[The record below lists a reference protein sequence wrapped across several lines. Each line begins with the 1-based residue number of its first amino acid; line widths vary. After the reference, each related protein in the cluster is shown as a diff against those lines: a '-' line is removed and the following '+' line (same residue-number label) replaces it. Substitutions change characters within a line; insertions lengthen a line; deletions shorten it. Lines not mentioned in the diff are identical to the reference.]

1 MPTLNVTENIKR
13 IEQTLEELTQE
24 IFRLQGSLRVFK
36 GFQEA
41 GLENVEIPEKGDEER
56 EDSEEVIE
64 KTQ

>member
-13 IEQTLEELTQE
+13 IEQSLEELTQE

-41 GLENVEIPEKGDEER
+41 GLENVEIPEKGEGDEE
-56 EDSEEVIE
+56 EEVIE
-64 KTQ
+64 KMQ

>member
-13 IEQTLEELTQE
+13 IEQSLEELTQE

-41 GLENVEIPEKGDEER
+41 GLENVEIPEKGEGDEE
-56 EDSEEVIE
+56 EEEVIE
-64 KTQ
+64 KMQ

>member
-13 IEQTLEELTQE
+13 IEQSLEELTQE

-41 GLENVEIPEKGDEER
+41 GLENVEIPEKGGGDEE
-56 EDSEEVIE
+56 EEVIE
-64 KTQ
+64 KMQ

>member
-13 IEQTLEELTQE
+13 IEQSLEELTQE

-41 GLENVEIPEKGDEER
+41 GLENVEIPEKGEGDE
-56 EDSEEVIE
+56 EEVIE
-64 KTQ
+64 KMQ

>member
-13 IEQTLEELTQE
+13 IEQSLEELTQE

-41 GLENVEIPEKGDEER
+41 GLENVEIPEKGEGDEE
-56 EDSEEVIE
+56 EEEVIE
-64 KTQ
+64 KKE